1 MSDKT
6 KTVINYFIMYI
17 GVLAIVGSTIY
28 NLIVY

>member
-17 GVLAIVGSTIY
+17 GFLAMIGSILF
-28 NLIVY
+28 NLIVN